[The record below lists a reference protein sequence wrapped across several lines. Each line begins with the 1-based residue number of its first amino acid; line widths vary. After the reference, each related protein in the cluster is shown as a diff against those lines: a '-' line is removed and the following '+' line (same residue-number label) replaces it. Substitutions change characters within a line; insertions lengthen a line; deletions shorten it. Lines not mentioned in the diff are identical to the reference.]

1 VTNHLFAKFIEVTG
15 HHTRSEKEGSAYA
28 LVEGKRWQTMKGVN
42 WRQPEGGATVFA
54 SNRAEHPV
62 VSVSWED
69 ADAYCRWAGKRL
81 PTEAE
86 WEYATRAG
94 TQTKYWWGHGS
105 PGARKVANIADES
118 LERPDPGWAIMVGY
132 DDGYVRTA
140 PVGSFEPNPF
150 RLFDMTGNVSE
161 WTADW
166 YDEDYYRTSP
176 ERNPKGPSSSN
187 YRVLRGGSWANQPV
201 FVRSAARD
209 RVPPAARGDTLG
221 FRCAQDVP
229 N

>member
-1 VTNHLFAKFIEVTG
+1 
-15 HHTRSEKEGSAYA
+15 
-28 LVEGKRWQTMKGVN
+28 
-42 WRQPEGGATVFA
+42 
-54 SNRAEHPV
+54 
-62 VSVSWED
+62 
-69 ADAYCRWAGKRL
+69 
-81 PTEAE
+81 
-86 WEYATRAG
+86 
-94 TQTKYWWGHGS
+94 
-105 PGARKVANIADES
+105 
-118 LERPDPGWAIMVGY
+118 
-132 DDGYVRTA
+132 
-140 PVGSFEPNPF
+140 
-150 RLFDMTGNVSE
+150 MTGNVSE